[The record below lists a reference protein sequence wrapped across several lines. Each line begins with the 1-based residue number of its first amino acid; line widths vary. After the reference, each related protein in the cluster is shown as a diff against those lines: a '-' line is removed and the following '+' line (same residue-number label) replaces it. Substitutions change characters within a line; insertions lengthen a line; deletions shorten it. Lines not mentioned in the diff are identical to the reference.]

1 MRLLVAGDPDEPDAG
16 LRDQRVRLVDHAEP
30 GAQHRHQQR
39 RIGQPGAG
47 GVGQRCAHRDGFG
60 GGVAGGLV
68 DQHQRQ
74 VAQCRTE
81 RGVVGAL
88 VAQSGQ
94 PRGGQGVIDDA
105 HIHAPNPSGT
115 DGRRRPS

>member
-1 MRLLVAGDPDEPDAG
+1 MRFLVARHPDEPDTG
-16 LRDQRVRLVDHAEP
+16 LRNQRVRLIDHAQP

-39 RIGQPGAG
+39 WIGQPGPDG
-47 GVGQRCAHRDGFG
+47 LGQRCSHRDGFG
-60 GGVAGGLV
+60 GGVACRLV
-68 DQHQRQ
+68 HQHQGQ

-94 PRGGQGVIDDA
+94 PGGGQRVVDDA

-115 DGRRRPS
+115 ELSTRPS